1 MTYAQEKKLIAATRA
16 DSHYQEL
23 LLRCTELESDYIQI
37 KRSLS
42 EMNQDKLDLYIAAR
56 EELEYRGTVLA
67 YTLGTQDGIIHSAA
81 QLHVD

>member
-1 MTYAQEKKLIAATRA
+1 
-16 DSHYQEL
+16 
-23 LLRCTELESDYIQI
+23 
-37 KRSLS
+37 
-42 EMNQDKLDLYIAAR
+42 MNQDKLDLYIAAR